1 MEAAG
6 LRARLKVMNL
16 NSFFEDMQARIS
28 ELARQTPA
36 RDLEQNVRALLQQG
50 FARLD
55 LATREELDLQ
65 NELLARARARLTEL
79 EARVAELEKR
89 ASPPS

>member
-1 MEAAG
+1 
-6 LRARLKVMNL
+6 
-16 NSFFEDMQARIS
+16 MQARIS

>member
-1 MEAAG
+1 MD
-6 LRARLKVMNL
+6 L

-36 RDLEQNVRALLQQG
+36 RELEQNVRALLQQG
-50 FARLD
+50 FSKLD
-55 LATREELDLQ
+55 LATRQDLDLQ
-65 NELLARARARLTEL
+65 TELLARARARLTEL

-89 ASPPS
+89 AAPPGA